1 MPTRKKYNSFY
12 KPSFTI
18 SAGEEKSFVDG
29 GIRSKL
35 SGPDGHLVEAGARDR
50 KVPEFF
56 VIVVPVAAD
65 HLQSFKNPLF
75 ILIWVAC
82 KSSKNGIIP
91 APFVYFLSFFVA
103 NSMQQ
108 IEKSLDDVHGIRPQD
123 GRRSVQYL

>member
-1 MPTRKKYNSFY
+1 MHTRKKYNSFY

-82 KSSKNGIIP
+82 NSLQKMGQSRLLLFI
-91 APFVYFLSFFVA
+91 FFLFLL
-103 NSMQQ
+103 Q
-108 IEKSLDDVHGIRPQD
+108 IQCNKLKKA
-123 GRRSVQYL
+123 